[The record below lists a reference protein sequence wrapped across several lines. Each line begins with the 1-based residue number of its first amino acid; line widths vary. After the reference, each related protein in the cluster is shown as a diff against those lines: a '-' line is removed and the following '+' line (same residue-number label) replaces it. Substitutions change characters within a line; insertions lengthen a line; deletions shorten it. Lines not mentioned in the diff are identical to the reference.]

1 MRYTIYVP
9 VILITVLTGK
19 GDTVLF
25 YGDKA
30 LKNPAVFS
38 KNDDR
43 RMF

>member
-30 LKNPAVFS
+30 LKNPSRIF